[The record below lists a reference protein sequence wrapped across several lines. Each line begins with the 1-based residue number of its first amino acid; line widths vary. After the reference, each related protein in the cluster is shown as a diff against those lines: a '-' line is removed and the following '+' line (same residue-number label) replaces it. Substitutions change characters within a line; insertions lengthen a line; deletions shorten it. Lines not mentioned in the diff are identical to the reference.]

1 MLAGQA
7 AADARMGLNVM
18 SGGVGRRLAPGR
30 SFGRRT
36 PLERAT
42 GAGESPVA
50 GPEGPGVRHE
60 REYHRTREIR
70 WEAGA
75 PTPQG

>member
-18 SGGVGRRLAPGR
+18 SGGVGRSLALG
-30 SFGRRT
+30 SSGRRT

-42 GAGESPVA
+42 AGGESPVA
-50 GPEGPGVRHE
+50 GPGRSGVRHE

-70 WEAGA
+70 WEAGS
-75 PTPQG
+75 PTTQG

>member
-1 MLAGQA
+1 MPRALG
-7 AADARMGLNVM
+7 
-18 SGGVGRRLAPGR
+18 S
-30 SFGRRT
+30 SGRRT
-36 PLERAT
+36 LLERAT

-50 GPEGPGVRHE
+50 GTGRPGVRHE
-60 REYHRTREIR
+60 REYHRTRGIR